1 MTRKPGGVGMKV
13 SRRQFLRSASA
24 AGAALA
30 LGPDGAPSFAQP
42 LDRPAF
48 GFPDPARHWH
58 GDSSVGAALRAYG
71 RVSAEA
77 GHGPAIAPH
86 GPAEAGPYL
95 QKQKPTRAPGDPE
108 VPKQPPASLAERF
121 LDLPRHFVFEYYPW
135 YAANPYRHWE
145 ASERK
150 PPVDVA
156 SNYMPRLGAYD
167 SRSAAVMEQH
177 AKWMAEAGIGA
188 INVSWWGR
196 DSDTDLVVPTL
207 MDVMSAHGIHVAFHL
222 EPYTDAH
229 ALNYARDVQYLV
241 TQYGDRRR
249 WDCFLLLKHAGG
261 ATGPVF
267 KSFRTIVPPVSTDCH
282 GVTTAVPDYASDP
295 VWHEQTDRVRKL
307 LAADF
312 DRVTLLADSLDFKRT
327 QAGGFDGIAVYDN
340 FVEPDTWPSHAQ
352 HCTERGLLFSFN
364 INPGYDGIEPRHVE
378 PGSCYSPLPFEPG
391 KAKYDWSRGG
401 DREAAAA
408 ASQARI
414 AESLRTT
421 LALQTDPT
429 LTNARRGFFL
439 AYLTSFNEWHEGT
452 QYEPMK
458 NRADLS
464 DEERAVGY
472 HDPDNG
478 NYRLTVLRELLAGV
492 IAP

>member
-1 MTRKPGGVGMKV
+1 MRRVRRKV
-13 SRRQFLRSASA
+13 SRRQFLRTATA

-30 LGPDGAPSFAQP
+30 FGPERARLFARP
-42 LDRPAF
+42 IDRAAF

-58 GDSSVGAALRAYG
+58 GDSSIGAALRADG
-71 RVSAEA
+71 PAKA
-77 GHGPAIAPH
+77 GHHVLNGPAKAGH
-86 GPAEAGPYL
+86 YVQKRRQSAKPA
-95 QKQKPTRAPGDPE
+95 RVPGDP
-108 VPKQPPASLAERF
+108 PPNQAPRGLAERF
-121 LDLPRHFVFEYYPW
+121 PDVSRHFVFEYYPW
-135 YAANPYRHWE
+135 YAASPYRHWE

-150 PPVDVA
+150 PPADVA

-177 AKWMAEAGIGA
+177 AAWMADAGIGA

-249 WDCFLLLKHAGG
+249 WDCFLLLGHAGG
-261 ATGPVF
+261 AIGPVF
-267 KSFRTIVPPVSTDCH
+267 KSFRTILPPQSTDCH
-282 GVTTAVPDYASDP
+282 GVTTAVPDYATDA
-295 VWHEQTDRVRKL
+295 VWRDQTDRVRKL
-307 LAADF
+307 LAGDF

-327 QAGGFDGIAVYDN
+327 EACGFDGIAVYDN
-340 FVEPDTWPSHAQ
+340 FVAPDTWASHAQ
-352 HCTERGLLFSFN
+352 RCTERGLLFSFN

-378 PGSCYSPLPFEPG
+378 SGSCYSPLPFEPG
-391 KAKYDWSRGG
+391 KAKYDWSRTP

-421 LALQTDPT
+421 VALQTDPGF
-429 LTNARRGFFL
+429 TNVRRGFFL

-458 NRADLS
+458 NHADLS
-464 DEERAVGY
+464 DEERAIGY

-478 NYRLTVLRELLAGV
+478 NYRLAALRALLADV
-492 IAP
+492 LSPRL

>member
-1 MTRKPGGVGMKV
+1 MKV

-24 AGAALA
+24 AGAALT
-30 LGPDGAPSFAQP
+30 LRPDSAPSLARP
-42 LDRPAF
+42 LDRAAF

-58 GDSSVGAALRAYG
+58 GDSSVAAALRAYG
-71 RVSAEA
+71 RVSAPA
-77 GHGPAIAPH
+77 GHGPAMAPH

-95 QKQKPTRAPGDPE
+95 QPQKQKPTRAPGDE
-108 VPKQPPASLAERF
+108 EAPKQPPASLAARF
-121 LDLPRHFVFEYYPW
+121 PDLPRHFVFEYYPW
-135 YAANPYRHWE
+135 YAVNPYRHWE

-167 SRSAAVMEQH
+167 SRSAAVMAQH
-177 AKWMAEAGIGA
+177 ATWMADAGVGA

-249 WDCFLLLKHAGG
+249 WDCFLLLQHAGG
-261 ATGPVF
+261 AIGPVF
-267 KSFRTIVPPVSTDCH
+267 KSFRTILPPQSTDCH
-282 GVTTAVPDYASDP
+282 GVTTAVPDYASDA
-295 VWHEQTDRVRKL
+295 VWHDQTDRVRKL
-307 LAADF
+307 LAGDF
-312 DRVTLLADSLDFKRT
+312 DRVTLLADSLDYKRT

-340 FVEPDTWPSHAQ
+340 FVEPDMWPSHAQ

-364 INPGYDGIEPRHVE
+364 INPGYDGIEPRHVD
-378 PGSCYSPLPFEPG
+378 PRSCYSPLPFEPG
-391 KAKYDWSRGG
+391 KAKYDWSRAG
-401 DREAAAA
+401 DRQAAAA

-414 AESLRTT
+414 AESLQTT

-429 LTNARRGFFL
+429 LTNARRGFLL

-458 NRADLS
+458 NHADLS

-478 NYRLTVLRELLAGV
+478 NYRLSALRALLAGV
-492 IAP
+492 MTPRM

>member
-1 MTRKPGGVGMKV
+1 MRT
-13 SRRQFLRSASA
+13 
-24 AGAALA
+24 
-30 LGPDGAPSFAQP
+30 
-42 LDRPAF
+42 
-48 GFPDPARHWH
+48 
-58 GDSSVGAALRAYG
+58 YG

-77 GHGPAIAPH
+77 GPD
-86 GPAEAGPYL
+86 L
-95 QKQKPTRAPGDPE
+95 QKPTRAPGDPE
-108 VPKQPPASLAERF
+108 TPKQPPASLVERF
-121 LDLPRHFVFEYYPW
+121 PDLPRHFVFEYYPW
-135 YAANPYRHWE
+135 YATNPYRHWE

-177 AKWMAEAGIGA
+177 ARWMAEAGIGA

-267 KSFRTIVPPVSTDCH
+267 KSFRTIVPPLSTDCH
-282 GVTTAVPDYASDP
+282 GVTTAVP
-295 VWHEQTDRVRKL
+295 DRVRKL

-391 KAKYDWSRGG
+391 KAKYDWSRAG

-429 LTNARRGFFL
+429 MTNARRGFFL

-464 DEERAVGY
+464 DQERAIGY

-492 IAP
+492 MAPRL